1 MEFNQYL
8 KPTISVKQIE
18 IKNYVPDQTNVDIS
32 QQQNNINKL
41 SEIGKE
47 PLLYYNGIIVP
58 KQNIDGFSLKSSGF
72 LPKIEVYF
80 YDSTSTMRN
89 QAFARDNTIISLYI
103 DTRTKDADF
112 SSVLR
117 PIRMDFKITDF
128 SYDEDSGLLYMQGVP
143 DIDELYIEDIASY
156 PDMTSWDCLKKVAS
170 NLKLGFYSN
179 INNSDDKMN
188 WLNYS
193 LENYIFIKDTIKK
206 AYKTENSFFTTY
218 IDYYYNLNYV
228 DVEKA
233 LSDKTKQV
241 GTITTIPEGFGESK
255 SQTNQDLYIT
265 SSKHTEIRSNIT
277 YKSYEI
283 LNQSTKI
290 SLDNGY
296 KTLLHYYDRTGNWKE
311 KAGVFL
317 RFQLETNTAGEGYI
331 LKDNGSTGEN
341 SFFNKNIKR
350 VYIQPLDI
358 SNVHRNY
365 NYALFNNKNNM
376 EEIDKLII
384 KIDMNIPN
392 FNFFRYQK
400 IPVYIFD
407 PIVGNNGNIVNTTL
421 SGEWLIREINYNY
434 DSKSELQQELILSKR
449 ELSKT
454 VQ

>member
-1 MEFNQYL
+1 
-8 KPTISVKQIE
+8 
-18 IKNYVPDQTNVDIS
+18 
-32 QQQNNINKL
+32 
-41 SEIGKE
+41 
-47 PLLYYNGIIVP
+47 
-58 KQNIDGFSLKSSGF
+58 
-72 LPKIEVYF
+72 
-80 YDSTSTMRN
+80 
-89 QAFARDNTIISLYI
+89 
-103 DTRTKDADF
+103 
-112 SSVLR
+112 
-117 PIRMDFKITDF
+117 
-128 SYDEDSGLLYMQGVP
+128 MQGVP